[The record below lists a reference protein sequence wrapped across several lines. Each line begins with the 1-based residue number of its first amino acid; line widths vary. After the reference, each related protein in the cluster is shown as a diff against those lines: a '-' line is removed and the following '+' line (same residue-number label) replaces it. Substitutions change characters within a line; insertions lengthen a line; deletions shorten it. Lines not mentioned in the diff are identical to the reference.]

1 MGATTA
7 DRRRAPRAEFPTQL
21 AVNFL
26 EPRTGV
32 SVDGVNLSE
41 GGLCLRLQEALE
53 VKSLVRGQVSKGR
66 KPVRCTGR
74 VAWVI
79 QRLDLRTAPPFLFDV
94 GIEFVDP
101 PPLLRQ
107 LLSINGMGLAAMK
120 QLSQQVATR
129 GTARQGM
136 APARAS
142 KKRQVVSAQIRGRE
156 FVAKLEQE
164 VGAAGRWHLV
174 VLIDEI
180 PCFSGHYASERSA
193 LEAWGTF
200 KRSQGKRSGTA

>member
-1 MGATTA
+1 MATS
-7 DRRRAPRAEFPTQL
+7 PRPRISSL
-21 AVNFL
+21 NFL
-26 EPRTGV
+26 TEVAHTGV
-32 SVDGVNLSE
+32 SIDGVNLSE

-53 VKSLVRGQVSKGR
+53 VKSLVRLQVRKGR

-107 LLSINGMGLAAMK
+107 LLAINGMGLAAMK
-120 QLSQQVATR
+120 QLSQQETTR
-129 GTARQGM
+129 GTTRQGL

-156 FVAKLEQE
+156 FIAKLEQQQDA
-164 VGAAGRWHLV
+164 GAAGRWHLV